1 MREQMDDFAPDDIDA
16 EFRIATRDEMEERR
30 ARVLSMRTRTNMTV
44 TQIAKALHVSAPTIT
59 RDIEWIYA
67 NWRGKYGLVSKLDPA
82 DIVGEAVAA
91 YDEAERV
98 AWAEFM
104 RVAEDS
110 KQPVRESDGDGG
122 TRVVK
127 DRDGNVVW
135 EPSVSPAF
143 IAKQRMVCVRMAVD
157 AREKKMTL
165 MQDLGIVERRLGEIQ
180 INLPPAHMLR
190 ESMRKALAER
200 QPIISEAERDIIVV
214 AERLLPPPP
223 EEIPSV
229 S

>member
-1 MREQMDDFAPDDIDA
+1 MDDATPVPDDIDV
-16 EFRIATRDEMEERR
+16 EFHRATQDEMEERR
-30 ARVLSMRTRTNMTV
+30 SRVLSMRIRANMTA
-44 TQIAKALHVSAPTIT
+44 TAIAKALHVSVVTVC

-67 NWRGKYGLVSKLDPA
+67 NWRGKYGLLSKLAPA

-91 YDEAERV
+91 YDEAERL
-98 AWAEFM
+98 AWSEFM

-110 KQPVRESDGDGG
+110 KRPVRESDGNGG

-157 AREKKMTL
+157 AREKKMAL

-180 INLPPAHMLR
+180 FNLPPAHMLR

-200 QPIISEAERDIIVV
+200 QPIVSDAERAIIVE
-214 AERLLPPPP
+214 AKRLLPPALPLS
-223 EEIPSV
+223 EGFLG
-229 S
+229 